1 MEFWTTILGLLR
13 RILIGP
19 PLILLS
25 ILVGIGVYFAVPA
38 HYTADVS
45 IVLASPVNGGTINSD
60 KSKQGLT
67 NPFLSF
73 NDALKTGA
81 SIVILSMNTQD
92 VWTQLGAPKDGPTEI
107 TIDDGRTNPNVLDI
121 SGPYIYISVDSQSP
135 AKATSVLAAAR
146 KRVASELF
154 KWQKALGAPANTFIT
169 STDIVPPAKP
179 EADYSSNWQN
189 GIGAGVLC
197 LLGGLA
203 VAYGVTRRGTRLR
216 PAGQVMGQVTD
227 QPAQHPGQQ
236 ELSLYGQ
243 RAHEEPP
250 LPAPVMP
257 AVLVA
262 PMPAEEAQEEPV
274 TAATSAASA
283 TSDEPREPLPEPDE
297 DSSVTMEFPIYRPDA
312 LTPVPVPWQPRQ
324 DNGGK

>member
-1 MEFWTTILGLLR
+1 M
-13 RILIGP
+13 IG
-19 PLILLS
+19 
-25 ILVGIGVYFAVPA
+25 VGVYFAVPT

-121 SGPYIYISVDSQSP
+121 SGPYIYISVDSDSP
-135 AKATSVLAAAR
+135 AKATSVLTAAR

-154 KWQKALGAPANTFIT
+154 KWQRALGAPANTFIT

-179 EADYSSNWQN
+179 EADFSSNWQN
-189 GIGAGVLC
+189 AIGAAVLC
-197 LLGGLA
+197 LIAGLA
-203 VAYGVTRRGTRLR
+203 VAYGVTRRGAHPR
-216 PAGQVMGQVTD
+216 PAGRERER
-227 QPAQHPGQQ
+227 PW
-236 ELSLYGQ
+236 
-243 RAHEEPP
+243 
-250 LPAPVMP
+250 
-257 AVLVA
+257 
-262 PMPAEEAQEEPV
+262 PV
-274 TAATSAASA
+274 TAIAPAAPVVA
-283 TSDEPREPLPEPDE
+283 AAPAVPAVPFVPIAAPVQAAEEPMTADEPGEPVREPELDE
-297 DSSVTMEFPIYRPDA
+297 DSSVTMEFPIYRPEA
-312 LTPVPVPWQPRQ
+312 LSSVPVPWAQARQ
-324 DNGGK
+324 DDGGK

>member
-1 MEFWTTILGLLR
+1 M
-13 RILIGP
+13 
-19 PLILLS
+19 
-25 ILVGIGVYFAVPA
+25 GIGVYFAVPA

-203 VAYGVTRRGTRLR
+203 VAYGVTRRGARLR
-216 PAGQVMGQVTD
+216 PAGRPEV

-250 LPAPVMP
+250 APAVPPMLAAPV
-257 AVLVA
+257 A
-262 PMPAEEAQEEPV
+262 EAQEEP
-274 TAATSAASA
+274 AASVTSAASVDVPGE
-283 TSDEPREPLPEPDE
+283 SLPEPDE